1 MFSLLTS
8 ILSMALVAAF
18 LIATLAYIDKPFAIT
33 ADAQFQMQIAQ
44 HYIDFGSLLSSADG
58 LSYTINNIEDAK
70 TFNKILPMLGNV
82 NYQYYKAPTGERVFY
97 NTNVSDKDCLK
108 YEMKQQG
115 NKILLFSDITK
126 SITIEDYI
134 TNNKRNYSCFRSE
147 SSGANY
153 IVFIYSYNLG

>member
-18 LIATLAYIDKPFAIT
+18 LVATLMYIDKPFALT
-33 ADAQFQMQIAQ
+33 AETQFQMKISQQ
-44 HYIDFGSLLSSADG
+44 YIDFGSLLSSADSI
-58 LSYTINNIEDAK
+58 SYAINNIDDAK
-70 TFNKILPMLGNV
+70 AFNKILPMLDTV
-82 NYQYYKAPTGERVFY
+82 NYQFYRAPTGERVFF

-115 NKILLFSDITK
+115 NKILLFTDITK
-126 SITIEDYI
+126 PVTIEDYI

-147 SSGANY
+147 PNGSNY
-153 IVFIYSYNLG
+153 IVFIYSHNLG